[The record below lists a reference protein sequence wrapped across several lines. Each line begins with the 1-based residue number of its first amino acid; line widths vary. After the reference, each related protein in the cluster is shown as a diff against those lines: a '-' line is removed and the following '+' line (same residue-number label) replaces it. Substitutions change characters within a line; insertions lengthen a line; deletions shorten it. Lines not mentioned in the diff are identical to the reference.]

1 LEDSNPIS
9 CMSEPHDPYAVPA
22 FILLAVL
29 FAFLRF
35 GIAMMRE

>member
-1 LEDSNPIS
+1 MN
-9 CMSEPHDPYAVPA
+9 SEPHDPYAAPA

-35 GIAMMRE
+35 GIALMRD

>member
-1 LEDSNPIS
+1 
-9 CMSEPHDPYAVPA
+9 MSDERDPYAVPA

-35 GIAMMRE
+35 GVAMMRE